1 MRLAWY
7 RPSISNPAL
16 GLKSPIDWGLQIQ
29 VQVSPLYLSRQYFAE
44 VSGCSAW
51 CKHVRNWCL
60 DGSPQWPSQV
70 RTLAGVCPVS
80 SLSSLANMS
89 EGKRTALAYPSY
101 WFISQLKNIY
111 ISKQYGSVSKMLR
124 KRWTVTY
131 NPASLIQ
138 PRCNLLLFL
147 ARKECFFCMLVITEC
162 V

>member
-111 ISKQYGSVSKMLR
+111 IYQSNMVVFQKCWEKDGQSPIILLPS
-124 KRWTVTY
+124 Y
-131 NPASLIQ
+131 N
-138 PRCNLLLFL
+138 RG
-147 ARKECFFCMLVITEC
+147 VISC
-162 V
+162 CS